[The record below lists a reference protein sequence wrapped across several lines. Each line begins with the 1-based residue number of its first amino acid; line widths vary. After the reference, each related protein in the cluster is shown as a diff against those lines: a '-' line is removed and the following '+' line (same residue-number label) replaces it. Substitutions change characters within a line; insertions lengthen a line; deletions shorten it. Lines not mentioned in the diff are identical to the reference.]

1 MIKILAVTEN
11 LKVKIHQEAQVEKK
25 EDQIQDQ
32 DQEEGQK
39 MTTLWKMQSKRKR
52 TQTQIFPTSEKTT
65 IIKLIQISTLKM
77 IKIKWARKVSKAGE
91 AAKIRELLKKYEW
104 FVYTEIDCSSRR
116 AN

>member
-39 MTTLWKMQSKRKR
+39 MTTL
-52 TQTQIFPTSEKTT
+52 
-65 IIKLIQISTLKM
+65 
-77 IKIKWARKVSKAGE
+77 
-91 AAKIRELLKKYEW
+91 
-104 FVYTEIDCSSRR
+104 
-116 AN
+116 